1 MGTRNQDFDP
11 DFDNM
16 DDDTSVLLP
25 GPGDDD
31 ADDASVE
38 IDIVD
43 DTPERDRN
51 ARPMDREVAEPT
63 DEELASYGDKTRK
76 RINELTHARHDE
88 RRKRETLEREHQAAL
103 AFMERTRRENEQL
116 RKTLDEGAKQFG
128 AMSVQAAETQL
139 ESARDQ
145 LRKASEAFDT
155 EEIIKAQEA
164 LTDAKL
170 ELGRAKSFKAPTV
183 QVTEDVVQTG
193 QGSAPATPLHPKT
206 QQWLDKNRW
215 FTDKEHAPEASY
227 ALGLHNQL
235 VQSGY
240 DPRSDEYFTELD
252 TRMKNSFPKLYSGRT
267 AGAQDTTERRQSPN
281 AGSVV
286 APVTRTA
293 AGKQRVV
300 LTQAQVALCKKLNIT
315 PQQYAAE
322 IAKGA

>member
-1 MGTRNQDFDP
+1 MPRTNDDFDL
-11 DFDNM
+11 DFDSP
-16 DDDTSVLLP
+16 DDDLLLPEPEGDDTSV
-25 GPGDDD
+25 
-31 ADDASVE
+31 E
-38 IDIVD
+38 IEVVD

-51 ARPMDREVAEPT
+51 ARPLERELVEPT
-63 DEELASYGDKTRK
+63 EEELASYGDKTRK

-88 RRKRETLEREHQAAL
+88 RRKREALEREHQAAL

-116 RKTLDEGAKQFG
+116 RQTLNEGAKQFG
-128 AMSVQAAETQL
+128 DMTVQAAEAQL
-139 ESARDQ
+139 ETAREQ

-155 EEIIKAQEA
+155 EGIIKAQEA
-164 LTDAKL
+164 LTDAKI
-170 ELGRAKSFKAPTV
+170 ELGRAKTFKAPSV
-183 QVTEDVVQTG
+183 QPAEVGVQTD
-193 QGSAPATPLHPKT
+193 QGSVQPAALHPKT
-206 QQWLDKNRW
+206 QQWLDKNPW
-215 FTDKEHAPEASY
+215 FTSRDHAPEASY

-240 DPRSDEYFTELD
+240 DPRSDEYFAELD
-252 TRMKNSFPKLYSGRT
+252 ARMQSSFPKLYARRA
-267 AGAQDTTERRQSPN
+267 AGAPDTANSRQTPP

-322 IAKGA
+322 LAKGV